1 MSRSNSDFGGY
12 RGRRTVTDILRFIAI
27 TLTVVVVLVVAGLF
41 FLQKYIVYTPDGP
54 KLQLPAL
61 FQREEN
67 PGGAVSVPDPGSLSI
82 VEQPPVDQPPV
93 PGEEDG
99 ASAGYA
105 LQISVDQVING
116 ETPEPDPAMKG
127 LIVEMKDPMG
137 RLSWHSEQ
145 AVAGWSEVNGQQAVG
160 DALKK
165 WNEGDVYTIA
175 RVHCFLD
182 DTVPYYN
189 NNLALR
195 WAGQDW
201 NWRDGDGLR
210 WTSPGKAEVRAYN
223 AALCGELAAL
233 GFDEIVLEEF
243 YFPIRGD
250 LSTIRRGEAYD
261 SSRFTVQLEDF
272 LTQVR
277 AAVEPYGTKISL
289 RVGRDTL
296 AGEESDS
303 GVTPQLL
310 EKYAD
315 RIWVEED
322 GQQPGPAA
330 LLEPAGITGGEDR
343 LVLITGEPGDGPI
356 FQAVIPSAVSSD
368 GRQEPG
374 A

>member
-82 VEQPPVDQPPV
+82 VEQPPVDPPPV

-165 WNEGDVYTIA
+165 DIPSPGSTASWTTRCPITTTISPCAGRA
-175 RVHCFLD
+175 RTGTGGTGTACGGPAPARRRSGPTTPPCAASWPPWVLTKSC
-182 DTVPYYN
+182 
-189 NNLALR
+189 LR
-195 WAGQDW
+195 SS
-201 NWRDGDGLR
+201 
-210 WTSPGKAEVRAYN
+210 TSPSG
-223 AALCGELAAL
+223 
-233 GFDEIVLEEF
+233 
-243 YFPIRGD
+243 
-250 LSTIRRGEAYD
+250 
-261 SSRFTVQLEDF
+261 
-272 LTQVR
+272 
-277 AAVEPYGTKISL
+277 GT
-289 RVGRDTL
+289 
-296 AGEESDS
+296 
-303 GVTPQLL
+303 
-310 EKYAD
+310 
-315 RIWVEED
+315 
-322 GQQPGPAA
+322 
-330 LLEPAGITGGEDR
+330 
-343 LVLITGEPGDGPI
+343 
-356 FQAVIPSAVSSD
+356 
-368 GRQEPG
+368 
-374 A
+374 

>member
-105 LQISVDQVING
+105 LQISVDQAISGGV
-116 ETPEPDPAMKG
+116 PEPDPAMKG
-127 LIVEMKDPMG
+127 LIVEMKDSMG
-137 RLSWHSEQ
+137 KLSWHSEQ

-210 WTSPGKAEVRAYN
+210 WTSPGKVEVRAYN

-261 SSRFTVQLEDF
+261 SSRFTAQLEDF

-296 AGEESDS
+296 AGDESDS

-356 FQAVIPSAVSSD
+356 FQAVISPVVPLD
-368 GRQEPG
+368 GQGPE